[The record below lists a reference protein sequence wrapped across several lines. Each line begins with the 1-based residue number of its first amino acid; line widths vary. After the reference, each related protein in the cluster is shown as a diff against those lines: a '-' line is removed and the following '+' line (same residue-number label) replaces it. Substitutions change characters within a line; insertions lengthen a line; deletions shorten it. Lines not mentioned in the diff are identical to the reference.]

1 MLCVK
6 SRDGEFRIDTYI
18 QCRRL
23 IMHVRRGR
31 TLICQ
36 YGTAQD
42 MIRFVLFYILIL
54 FRDDGLCLSRLK
66 QF

>member
-1 MLCVK
+1 
-6 SRDGEFRIDTYI
+6 
-18 QCRRL
+18 
-23 IMHVRRGR
+23 MHVRRGR